1 MKKIILLTVLN
12 TVLFGVLNIIFQSE
26 LTGNMYAT
34 LLTTLVTI
42 SYSYCFKRIN
52 YLLYEQICL
61 LYDVIFYLI
70 IILFSINMIL
80 LIYMWLMYID
90 YSLVSMIESYVYW
103 WDYYVVYNTS
113 VIISTVLLI
122 LLIYIIRKEK

>member
-1 MKKIILLTVLN
+1 MALNVII
-12 TVLFGVLNIIFQSE
+12 FGVLDTIFQSQ
-26 LTGNMYAT
+26 LTGNIYAT
-34 LLTTLVTI
+34 LLTTVVTI

-52 YLLYEQICL
+52 YLLYEQICV

-103 WDYYVVYNTS
+103 WDYYVVSNTS
-113 VIISTVLLI
+113 VIISIVLLV
-122 LLIYIIRKEK
+122 LLLYIIRKEK

>member
-1 MKKIILLTVLN
+1 MALNVII
-12 TVLFGVLNIIFQSE
+12 FGVLDTIFQSQ
-26 LTGNMYAT
+26 LTGNIYAT

-52 YLLYEQICL
+52 YLLYEQICV

-70 IILFSINMIL
+70 ILLFSINMIL
-80 LIYMWLMYID
+80 LIYMWLIYID

-103 WDYYVVYNTS
+103 WDYDVVYNTS
-113 VIISTVLLI
+113 VIISIVLLI

>member
-1 MKKIILLTVLN
+1 MKKIVFLMALN
-12 TVLFGVLNIIFQSE
+12 VIIFGVLDTIFQSQ
-26 LTGNMYAT
+26 LTGNIYAT

-52 YLLYEQICL
+52 YLLYEQICV

-70 IILFSINMIL
+70 ILLFSINMIL
-80 LIYMWLMYID
+80 LIYMWLIYID

-103 WDYYVVYNTS
+103 WDYDVVYNTS
-113 VIISTVLLI
+113 VIISIVLLI